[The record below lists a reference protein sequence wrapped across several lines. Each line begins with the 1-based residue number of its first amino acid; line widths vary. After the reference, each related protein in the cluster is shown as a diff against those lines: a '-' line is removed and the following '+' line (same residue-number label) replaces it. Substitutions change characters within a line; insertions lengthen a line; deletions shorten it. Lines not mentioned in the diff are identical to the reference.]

1 MQPFVKTLRQKL
13 ALTAFALV
21 LTATASATLSV
32 NVISPTLN
40 YQGTATG
47 GTPVFYE
54 AYATNPNCAAGIGA
68 MRIYTAPGVNAFT
81 VNGDHLETFI
91 ALPLGTYNT
100 VVQAW
105 DNCGNV
111 AKTAAPLTVT
121 SGNISIY
128 LPTGEVT
135 NGPVH
140 IAASA
145 QTGCDQGIS
154 AMRLYTAPY
163 AAPYTIDSNQLDTY
177 VTVPLGNYNM
187 TLVAWDNCGSV
198 FTSNF
203 FSAVSGSPDGYLYGT
218 YAAGNTIAELE
229 ISDAGQ
235 VINPNGDS
243 DPPQFPANN
252 ANSLVVDPGGWFLYA
267 GEPNGVYAFQINPEN
282 GALSAIPGSPFAGSG
297 ITRILMD
304 PSGNFLYSVSN
315 TISTFRINRSNG
327 SLTPTGNSVPLPS
340 AYFFGGAID
349 GPFFYFLSAS
359 PKDDLWGY
367 SLNANNGALT
377 PISGLPVNFN
387 RNVPITALAAADYHV
402 YVATGEGVGKI
413 YGYDI
418 DPASGAL
425 AHIPGS
431 PFEYEGG
438 NFPAV
443 WIDWSGRYLWP
454 WQQDTT
460 SSTNDIQPLDIGSNG
475 RLTLVDGGTFG
486 GADGFSG
493 FTEDLTGN
501 YVFTD
506 WTNAIL
512 PPIPQQGGTEV
523 GVQTFYIS
531 DGVLAPSYSTVLP
544 NTFNVGAIARQNP
557 N

>member
-1 MQPFVKTLRQKL
+1 MQPFVWNLRYNL
-13 ALTAFALV
+13 ALSVFAV
-21 LTATASATLSV
+21 SLTVTASATLTV
-32 NVISPTLN
+32 NVISPALN
-40 YQGTATG
+40 YQGTAAG

-54 AYATNPNCAAGIGA
+54 AYATNPACAAGIGA

-81 VNGDHLETFI
+81 VNGDHLETFLS
-91 ALPLGTYNT
+91 LPLGSYNT

-111 AKTAAPLTVT
+111 AKTAVPLSVT

-128 LPTGEVT
+128 LPTGEVAD
-135 NGPVH
+135 GPVH

-163 AAPYTIDSNQLDTY
+163 VAPYTIDSNQLDTY
-177 VTVPLGNYNM
+177 VTLPLGNYNM
-187 TLVAWDNCGSV
+187 TLVAWDNCGAV

-203 FSAVSGSPDGYLYGT
+203 LSAVSGSPDGYLYGT
-218 YAAGNTIAELE
+218 YASGNTIAELE
-229 ISDAGQ
+229 ISDTGQ

-243 DPPQFPANN
+243 DPPQFSAAN
-252 ANSLVVDPGGWFLYA
+252 ANSVVVDPGGWFLYT
-267 GEPNGVYAFQINPEN
+267 GEPDGVYAFQISPGN
-282 GALSAIPGSPFAGSG
+282 GGLSPIPGSPFAGSG
-297 ITRILMD
+297 ITQILMD

-327 SLTPTGNSVPLPS
+327 SLTPTGTSVPLPKSYSFS
-340 AYFFGGAID
+340 AAID
-349 GPFFYFLSAS
+349 GPFFYFLTTS
-359 PKDDLWGY
+359 PKGALWGY
-367 SLNANNGALT
+367 SLNADNGGLT
-377 PISGLPVNFN
+377 LISGLPIDFD
-387 RNVPITALAAADYHV
+387 RNVPLTALAAADYHIYAV
-402 YVATGEGVGKI
+402 TDEGVGKI
-413 YGYDI
+413 YGYNI
-418 DPASGAL
+418 DPSTGAL

-431 PFEYEGG
+431 PFEYAGG

-460 SSTNDIQPLDIGSNG
+460 SNNNDIQPLDIGSNG
-475 RLTLVDGGTFG
+475 RLTPVDDYTFG
-486 GADGFSG
+486 GVDGFAG

-512 PPIPQQGGTEV
+512 PPGAQQGGAEV
-523 GVQTFYIS
+523 GVQTYYIS
-531 DGVLAPSYSTVLP
+531 DGVLAPASTCVLP
-544 NTFNVGAIARQNP
+544 NTFNVGAVARQDP